1 MLTLEADSAVIP
13 FPATDSGE
21 TSTTSYQITRFNA
34 LKHGILSRL
43 VVLPHEDAGEFAD
56 LLVALV
62 EEHQPTG
69 ATEAH
74 LVAELAAIMWR
85 QRRVLLA
92 EGAEINAGLLAVTK
106 RSFDSPIESAAPFER
121 ALSGKGTDVRE
132 LVTATP
138 DEIAERQRQAALDR
152 QATERAAAI
161 LGKGG
166 ANAYDRAL
174 RALPA
179 DSRDEWRGWVED
191 EEGYEATAEGLAE
204 FIHDHLLPACIRT
217 MKEIQHQ
224 PAIRAQTL
232 GEGLPAHRLEKL
244 NRYETHLDRKFER
257 TLAMLVKLKEIR
269 SSGGNNRLP
278 TSPR

>member
-13 FPATDSGE
+13 FPAAE
-21 TSTTSYQITRFNA
+21 TEESPKTSYQITRFNA
-34 LKHGILSRL
+34 LKHGILARR

-56 LLVALV
+56 LLAALV
-62 EEHQPTG
+62 EEHRPAG

-92 EGAEINAGLLAVTK
+92 EGAAINAGLLAVTK
-106 RSFDSPIESAAPFER
+106 RSFDSPIESAVPFER
-121 ALSGKGTDVRE
+121 ALSGKGADVRE

-138 DEIAERQRQAALDR
+138 DEIAERQRQAALDQ

-161 LGKGG
+161 LDKGS
-166 ANAYDRAL
+166 ANAYDKAL

-179 DSRDEWRGWVED
+179 DSRDEWREWVEDED

-224 PAIRAQTL
+224 PAIKAQTL
-232 GEGLPAHRLEKL
+232 GEGLPVHRLEKL

-257 TLAMLVKLKEIR
+257 TLAMLVKLKELR
-269 SSGGNNRLP
+269 GNN
-278 TSPR
+278 

>member
-13 FPATDSGE
+13 FPAAE
-21 TSTTSYQITRFNA
+21 IEEPPKASYQITRFNA
-34 LKHGILSRL
+34 LKHGILARR
-43 VVLPHEDAGEFAD
+43 VVLPHEDAGEFAA
-56 LLVALV
+56 LLAALV
-62 EEHQPTG
+62 EEYQPTG
-69 ATEAH
+69 PTEAH
-74 LVAELAAIMWR
+74 LVGELAAIMWR

-92 EGAEINAGLLAVTK
+92 EGAAINAGLLAVTQ

-132 LVTATP
+132 LVTAIP

-179 DSRDEWRGWVED
+179 ESRDEWRGM
-191 EEGYEATAEGLAE
+191 G
-204 FIHDHLLPACIRT
+204 
-217 MKEIQHQ
+217 
-224 PAIRAQTL
+224 
-232 GEGLPAHRLEKL
+232 
-244 NRYETHLDRKFER
+244 
-257 TLAMLVKLKEIR
+257 
-269 SSGGNNRLP
+269 
-278 TSPR
+278 

>member
-1 MLTLEADSAVIP
+1 MRIHPAIVP
-13 FPATDSGE
+13 FLVTEIEEPPKA
-21 TSTTSYQITRFNA
+21 SYQITRFNA
-34 LKHGILSRL
+34 LKHGILVRR
-43 VVLPHEDAGEFAD
+43 VVLPHEDAGEFTD
-56 LLVALV
+56 LLAALV
-62 EEHQPTG
+62 EEHRPTG

-92 EGAEINAGLLAVTK
+92 EGAAINAGLLAMTK
-106 RSFDSPIESAAPFER
+106 RCFDSPIEAAVPFEG

-138 DEIAERQRQAALDR
+138 DEIAERQRRAALGR
-152 QATERAAAI
+152 QATERAAAV
-161 LGKGG
+161 LDKGS
-166 ANAYDRAL
+166 ANAYDKAL

-179 DSRDEWRGWVED
+179 DSRDKWREWVEE

-204 FIHDHLLPACIRT
+204 FIRDHLLPACIRN

-232 GEGLPAHRLEKL
+232 GEGLQAHRLEKL

-257 TLAMLVKLKEIR
+257 TLAMLVKLKELR
-269 SSGGNNRLP
+269 GN
-278 TSPR
+278 S

>member
-13 FPATDSGE
+13 FPAAE
-21 TSTTSYQITRFNA
+21 TEESPKTSYQITRFNA
-34 LKHGILSRL
+34 LKHGVLARL
-43 VVLPHEDAGEFAD
+43 VVLPHEEAGEFAD
-56 LLVALV
+56 LLAALV
-62 EEHQPTG
+62 EEHRPTG

-92 EGAEINAGLLAVTK
+92 EGAAINAGLLAVTK
-106 RSFDSPIESAAPFER
+106 RCFDSPIESAVPFER
-121 ALSGKGTDVRE
+121 ALSGKGADVRE

-138 DEIAERQRQAALDR
+138 DEIAERQRQAALDQ

-161 LGKGG
+161 LDKGG
-166 ANAYDRAL
+166 ANAYDKAL

-179 DSRDEWRGWVED
+179 DSRDEWREWVED

-204 FIHDHLLPACIRT
+204 FIHDHLLPACIHN

-224 PAIRAQTL
+224 PAIRAQT
-232 GEGLPAHRLEKL
+232 
-244 NRYETHLDRKFER
+244 
-257 TLAMLVKLKEIR
+257 
-269 SSGGNNRLP
+269 
-278 TSPR
+278 PRANMT

>member
-34 LKHGILSRL
+34 LKHGILARR
-43 VVLPHEDAGEFAD
+43 VVLPHEDAGEFAA
-56 LLVALV
+56 LLAALV

-69 ATEAH
+69 PTEAH

-106 RSFDSPIESAAPFER
+106 RSFDSPIESAVPFER
-121 ALSGKGTDVRE
+121 ALSGKGADVRE

-138 DEIAERQRQAALDR
+138 GEIAERQRQAALDR

-166 ANAYDRAL
+166 ANAYDKAL
-174 RALPA
+174 KALPP
-179 DSRDEWRGWVED
+179 DSRDWWGEWI
-191 EEGYEATAEGLAE
+191 EEEADKANADGLAD
-204 FIHDHLLPACIRT
+204 FIRNQLLPYYRNEESQAR
-217 MKEIQHQ
+217 HQ

-232 GEGLPAHRLEKL
+232 GEGLPVHRLEKL

-257 TLAMLVKLKEIR
+257 TLAMLVKLKELR
-269 SSGGNNRLP
+269 GND
-278 TSPR
+278 

>member
-13 FPATDSGE
+13 FPAAE
-21 TSTTSYQITRFNA
+21 TEELPKAGYEVTRFNA
-34 LKHGILSRL
+34 LKHGILARL

-56 LLVALV
+56 LLAALV
-62 EEHQPTG
+62 EEHQPAG

-92 EGAEINAGLLAVTK
+92 EGAAINAGLLAVTK
-106 RSFDSPIESAAPFER
+106 RSFDSPIESAVPFER
-121 ALSGKGTDVRE
+121 ALSGKGTDLRD

-138 DEIAERQRQAALDR
+138 DEIAERQRQTSLDR

-161 LGKGG
+161 LRKGG
-166 ANAYDRAL
+166 AHAYDKAL
-174 RALPA
+174 RVLPG
-179 DSRDEWRGWVED
+179 DGGDWWREWIED
-191 EEGYEATAEGLAE
+191 ETDKANADGLAD
-204 FIHDHLLPACIRT
+204 FIRNQLLPYYRN
-217 MKEIQHQ
+217 EENQVRHQ

-232 GEGLPAHRLEKL
+232 GEGLPVHRLEKL

-257 TLAMLVKLKEIR
+257 TLAMLVKLKELR
-269 SSGGNNRLP
+269 ENH
-278 TSPR
+278 

>member
-1 MLTLEADSAVIP
+1 MTLQPFENPSTVVP
-13 FPATDSGE
+13 FPVTE
-21 TSTTSYQITRFNA
+21 TEEPPKAGYQITRFNA

-56 LLVALV
+56 LLAALV
-62 EEHQPTG
+62 EEHRPAG

-92 EGAEINAGLLAVTK
+92 EGAAINAGLLAVTK
-106 RSFDSPIESAAPFER
+106 RSFDSPIESAVPFER

-132 LVTATP
+132 LVTATL
-138 DEIAERQRQAALDR
+138 DEIAERQRRAALDR

-161 LGKGG
+161 LRKGG

-179 DSRDEWRGWVED
+179 DSRDEWREWVED
-191 EEGYEATAEGLAE
+191 EEGYEATAKGCPSSSTTTSYPRASATSRKSSISRQSRLKPWAR
-204 FIHDHLLPACIRT
+204 ACRCT
-217 MKEIQHQ
+217 GWK
-224 PAIRAQTL
+224 
-232 GEGLPAHRLEKL
+232 
-244 NRYETHLDRKFER
+244 
-257 TLAMLVKLKEIR
+257 
-269 SSGGNNRLP
+269 S
-278 TSPR
+278 